1 MKFGEIKH
9 ILCQGYPTKSLSQSL
24 LVLNG
29 NLVTIGFMAFYA
41 IVSFFLEFTIGIHI
55 QLILIAFFSLT
66 FLMMY
71 KKVSLDII
79 GNYIALVGFTGVIV
93 LCYYSGRF
101 NSPVLPWLCMV
112 PIVSLLFSK
121 SFWAFIWFIVVIL
134 FIASCNLY
142 FSVKTPA
149 PVAYNLKFYDLF
161 YILSI
166 LGLISVNFLMNFIY
180 KQNLNQSYTALEAK
194 NEEIVAEKTR
204 ADKLLLNIL
213 PEKITKDLK
222 ACGKTEPKLYD
233 QVSILFIDFVGFTK
247 YCEQMSPTHLV
258 ETLDFYFQKFDE
270 IIGKYNLEKIKT
282 IGDAYLAVCGVPDKQ
297 ENHAL
302 NVVKAAKEIKSFIEM
317 RIRSDTDGIFPLERL
332 FNYPAMS
339 ARIGIHSG
347 TVIAGIIGAQKFAFD
362 IWGDAVNIAAR
373 IQQIGFE
380 NKINLSSETYNLVR
394 DTIPC
399 EYKGKFSAKNKGELD
414 IYNVI

>member
-1 MKFGEIKH
+1 MKFEEIKH
-9 ILCQGYPTKSLSQSL
+9 MLCYGYPENSHSQSV

-41 IVSFFLEFTIGIHI
+41 LVSFFIEFTIGIHI
-55 QLILIAFFSLT
+55 QFTLIAFFSLV
-66 FLMMY
+66 FLMLY

-101 NSPVLPWLCMV
+101 NSPVLPWLSMV

-121 SFWAFIWFIVVIL
+121 SFWALLWFIIVIL
-134 FIASCNLY
+134 FIVFCNLY
-142 FSVKTPA
+142 FAVKTPA

-161 YILSI
+161 YIISI
-166 LGLISVNFLMNFIY
+166 IGLISVNFLMNFIY
-180 KQNLNQSYTALEAK
+180 KQNLNQSYTALEVK
-194 NEEIVAEKTR
+194 KEEIVKEKSR

-222 ACGKTEPKLYD
+222 AYGKTEPKLYD
-233 QVSILFIDFVGFTK
+233 QVTILFIDFVGFTK
-247 YCEQMSPTHLV
+247 YCEQMTPTHLV
-258 ETLDFYFQKFDE
+258 ETLDFYFQKFDD
-270 IIGKYNLEKIKT
+270 IMAKYKLEKIKT
-282 IGDAYLAVCGVPDKQ
+282 IGDAYLAVCGVPDVQ
-297 ENHAL
+297 ENHAI
-302 NVVKAAKEIKSFIEM
+302 NVVKAAKEIIAFIEY
-317 RIRSDTDGIFPLERL
+317 RIKSDTDASSRTERP
-332 FNYPAMS
+332 FHYPAMS

-347 TVIAGIIGAQKFAFD
+347 TVIAGIIGTQKFAFD

-373 IQQIGFE
+373 IQQIGLE
-380 NKINLSSETYNLVR
+380 NRINLSTETYNLIK
-394 DTIPC
+394 DNITC
-399 EYKGKFSAKNKGELD
+399 EYKGKFYAKNKGELE